1 MMSGSNAPSP
11 LPASFSFSGILK
23 LVRWPN
29 LLMIIICQYLGAIF
43 LIGPSANYL
52 QFFGD
57 LELAMICLGTISI
70 AAAGYIINDYYDVKI
85 DYINK
90 PDRVVVGNVLKR
102 RSAMFIHLGLNAI
115 GVIVGAMVSLKVGF
129 INMMAAIWLWGYS
142 NQLKRMPFVGNF
154 SVALLTGLS
163 IAIIEIHYRSGN
175 NLVYIYSI
183 FAFFISLIR
192 EILKDIED
200 LKGDQTFGCKTLP
213 VIWGTRNT
221 KTILFVLIF
230 IFILCLL
237 QILKGIKSQNIYL
250 YFVIMIFPALLFVY
264 RLWSADTKRQFRQL
278 SSFLKLVML
287 SGILSM
293 TLV

>member
-1 MMSGSNAPSP
+1 MSGTNVPGS
-11 LPASFSFSGILK
+11 LPVSFTFSGILK

-29 LLMIIICQYLGAIF
+29 LLMMVISQYLAAIF
-43 LIGPSANYL
+43 LIGPVSQYL
-52 QFFGD
+52 NILRD
-57 LELAMICLGTISI
+57 LDLAFICLGTISV

-90 PDRVVVGNVLKR
+90 PDRVVVGKLLKR
-102 RSAMFIHLGLNAI
+102 RSAMFIHLGLNAL
-115 GVIVGAMVSLKVGF
+115 GIVAGALVSLKIAIIDFV
-129 INMMAAIWLWGYS
+129 AAIWLWGYS
-142 NQLKRMPFVGNF
+142 NQLKRMPLVGNL
-154 SVALLTGLS
+154 SVAILSGMS
-163 IAIIEIHYRSGN
+163 IAIVEIHYQSGN
-175 NLVYIYSI
+175 SLVYIYAL

-221 KTILFVLIF
+221 KYMLLLVIALFL
-230 IFILCLL
+230 LCLL
-237 QILKGIKSQNIYL
+237 QILKGIESHNIYL
-250 YFVIMIFPALLFVY
+250 YFMAMIIPAIFFIY
-264 RLWSADTKRQFRQL
+264 KLWIADTKRQFGQL
-278 SSFLKLVML
+278 SSFLKLLML

>member
-1 MMSGSNAPSP
+1 MSGTNVPGS
-11 LPASFSFSGILK
+11 LPVSFTFSGILK

-29 LLMIIICQYLGAIF
+29 LLMIVISQYLAAIF
-43 LIGPSANYL
+43 LIGPVSQYL
-52 QFFGD
+52 NILRD
-57 LELAMICLGTISI
+57 LDLAFICLGTISV

-90 PDRVVVGNVLKR
+90 PDRVVVGKLLKR
-102 RSAMFIHLGLNAI
+102 RSAMFIHLGLNAL
-115 GVIVGAMVSLKVGF
+115 GVVAGALVSLKIAL
-129 INMMAAIWLWGYS
+129 INFVAAIWLWGYS
-142 NQLKRMPFVGNF
+142 NQLKRMPLVGNL
-154 SVALLTGLS
+154 SVAILSGVS
-163 IAIIEIHYRSGN
+163 IAIVEIHYQSGN
-175 NLVYIYSI
+175 SLVYIYAL

-221 KTILFVLIF
+221 KYMLLLVIVLFV
-230 IFILCLL
+230 LCLL
-237 QILKGIKSQNIYL
+237 QILKGIESQNIYL
-250 YFVIMIFPALLFVY
+250 YFMVMIIPAIFFIY
-264 RLWSADTKRQFRQL
+264 KLWIADTKRQFGQL
-278 SSFLKLVML
+278 SWFLKLLML

>member
-1 MMSGSNAPSP
+1 MSGTNVPGS
-11 LPASFSFSGILK
+11 LPVSFTFSGILK

-29 LLMIIICQYLGAIF
+29 LLMMVISQYLAAIF
-43 LIGPSANYL
+43 LIGPVSKYL
-52 QFFGD
+52 NILRD
-57 LELAMICLGTISI
+57 LDLAFICLGTISV

-90 PDRVVVGNVLKR
+90 PDRVVVGKLLKR
-102 RSAMFIHLGLNAI
+102 RSAMFIHLGLNAL
-115 GVIVGAMVSLKVGF
+115 GIVAGALVSLKIAIIDFV
-129 INMMAAIWLWGYS
+129 AAIWLWGYS
-142 NQLKRMPFVGNF
+142 NQLKRMPLVGNL
-154 SVALLTGLS
+154 SVAILSGMS
-163 IAIIEIHYRSGN
+163 IAIVEIHYQSGN
-175 NLVYIYSI
+175 SLVYIYAL

-221 KTILFVLIF
+221 KYMLLLVIALFL
-230 IFILCLL
+230 LCLL
-237 QILKGIKSQNIYL
+237 QILKGIESHNIYL
-250 YFVIMIFPALLFVY
+250 YFMAMIIPAIFFIY
-264 RLWSADTKRQFRQL
+264 KLWIADTKRQFGQL
-278 SSFLKLVML
+278 SSFLKLLML

>member
-1 MMSGSNAPSP
+1 MSGTNVPGSLAV
-11 LPASFSFSGILK
+11 SFTFSGILK

-29 LLMIIICQYLGAIF
+29 LLMMVISQYLAAIF
-43 LIGPSANYL
+43 LIGPVSQYL
-52 QFFGD
+52 NFLRD
-57 LELAMICLGTISI
+57 LDLAFICLGTISV

-90 PDRVVVGNVLKR
+90 PDRVVVGRLLKR
-102 RSAMFIHLGLNAI
+102 RSAMFIHLGLNAL
-115 GVIVGAMVSLKVGF
+115 GVVAGALVSLKIAIIDFV
-129 INMMAAIWLWGYS
+129 AAIWLWGYS
-142 NQLKRMPFVGNF
+142 NQLKRMPLVGNL
-154 SVALLTGLS
+154 SVAILSGMS
-163 IAIIEIHYRSGN
+163 IAIVEIHYQSGN
-175 NLVYIYSI
+175 SLVYIYAL

-221 KTILFVLIF
+221 KYMLLLVIVLFV
-230 IFILCLL
+230 LCLL
-237 QILKGIKSQNIYL
+237 QILKGIESQNIYL
-250 YFVIMIFPALLFVY
+250 YFMVMIIPAIFFIY
-264 RLWSADTKRQFRQL
+264 KLWIADTKRQFGQL
-278 SSFLKLVML
+278 SSFLKLLML

>member
-1 MMSGSNAPSP
+1 MSGTNAPGP
-11 LPASFSFSGILK
+11 LPVSFTFSGILK

-29 LLMIIICQYLGAIF
+29 LLMMMISQYLAAIF
-43 LIGPSANYL
+43 LIGPASQYL
-52 QFFGD
+52 SILRD
-57 LELAMICLGTISI
+57 LDLAFICLGTISV

-90 PDRVVVGNVLKR
+90 PDRVVVGKLLKR
-102 RSAMFIHLGLNAI
+102 RSAMFIHLGLNAL
-115 GVIVGAMVSLKVGF
+115 GVVAGALVSLKIAVIDF
-129 INMMAAIWLWGYS
+129 IAAIWLWGYS
-142 NQLKRMPFVGNF
+142 NQLKRMPLVGNL
-154 SVALLTGLS
+154 SVALLSAMS
-163 IAIIEIHYRSGN
+163 IAIVEIHYQSGN
-175 NLVYIYSI
+175 SLVYIYAL

-221 KTILFVLIF
+221 KYLLFLVIVLFVV
-230 IFILCLL
+230 CLL
-237 QILKGIKSQNIYL
+237 QILKGIESQNIYL
-250 YFVIMIFPALLFVY
+250 YFMVMIIPAIIFIY
-264 RLWSADTKRQFRQL
+264 KLWIADTKRQFGQL
-278 SSFLKLVML
+278 SSFLKLLML